1 MSDTRLGL
9 VLTVVGATAAGF
21 GAAVLTHRW
30 CTRVQQQQERDAPPL
45 PPRQHT
51 ADGMRTVQRQA
62 LALMQTQRRAGALV
76 AEARARVDHARA
88 TAEAAAPHPPYPA
101 LFASYAAMRPSDF
114 SDIRFVHAPVLCF
127 SHACHHTHTLSA
139 ELWTMHPQTR
149 PLKVPRQRRRQ
160 QQQQHGHS
168 RFATENTITKN

>member
-1 MSDTRLGL
+1 MSDARLGL

-76 AEARARVDHARA
+76 AEARARVDRARA

-149 PLKVPRQRRRQ
+149 PLKVPRQRRQ
-160 QQQQHGHS
+160 QRRQHGHS
-168 RFATENTITKN
+168 RFATEKLKN